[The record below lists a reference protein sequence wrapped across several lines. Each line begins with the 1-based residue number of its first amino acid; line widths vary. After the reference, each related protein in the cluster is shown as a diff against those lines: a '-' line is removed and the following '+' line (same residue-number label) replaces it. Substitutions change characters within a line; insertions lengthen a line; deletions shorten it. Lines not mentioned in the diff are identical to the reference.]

1 MRKLTTA
8 QLLVLADLFSRETEP
23 ATGYEIMIRINQ
35 FCAVIDRPY
44 SPGALYPTLKKLIHL
59 GMINI
64 NQSKY
69 TIASSGKALLSDY
82 LTSSL
87 LTLSVTEILYFLAA
101 AQLCGDPL
109 LSEKVL
115 RRLDIEMIKINHND
129 QKASSKN
136 SARLLSPNSVRLH
149 MGNALRQIVIST
161 VAQNKAL

>member
-44 SPGALYPTLKKLIHL
+44 SPGALYKKNKKLIHL

-69 TIASSGKALLSDY
+69 AITSSGKALLSDY
-82 LTSSL
+82 LTCGL
-87 LTLSVTEILYFLAA
+87 LTLSIAEILYLLATT
-101 AQLCGDPL
+101 QLCGDPL
-109 LSEKVL
+109 LSEQVL
-115 RRLDIEMIKINHND
+115 RRLDIEMIKINHD
-129 QKASSKN
+129 GPKVGSQHI
-136 SARLLSPNSVRLH
+136 ARLLSPDFVRLH
-149 MGNALRQIVIST
+149 IGNALRQIVISA